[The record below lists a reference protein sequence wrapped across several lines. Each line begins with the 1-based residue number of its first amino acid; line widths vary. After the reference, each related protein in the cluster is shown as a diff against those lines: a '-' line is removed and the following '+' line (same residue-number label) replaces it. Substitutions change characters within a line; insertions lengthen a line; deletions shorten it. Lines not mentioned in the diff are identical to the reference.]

1 MPVCYQ
7 DHCRVPMAV
16 PIVLRGLEGYPH
28 PPACPAHD
36 LMYGPAV
43 RHIEEDEKVD
53 RPIALILAV
62 VALKLARLGQDRLS
76 HLTDELGRAF
86 IEADH
91 WVLRIGRL

>member
-1 MPVCYQ
+1 M
-7 DHCRVPMAV
+7 
-16 PIVLRGLEGYPH
+16 
-28 PPACPAHD
+28 
-36 LMYGPAV
+36 
-43 RHIEEDEKVD
+43 HIEEDEKVD

-91 WVLRIGRL
+91 WVLRIGRLSIEVEHILHAGDVFAINLRNTPHILAPRLEGAMQEFG